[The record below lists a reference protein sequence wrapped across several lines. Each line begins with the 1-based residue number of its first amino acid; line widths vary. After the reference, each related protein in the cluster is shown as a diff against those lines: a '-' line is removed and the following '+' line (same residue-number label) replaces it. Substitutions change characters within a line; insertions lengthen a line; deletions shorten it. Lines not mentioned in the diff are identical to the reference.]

1 MKLEIYIDENKLEL
15 INISQKEYIKVMKEK
30 RQELELLDL
39 GFPSMKLL
47 KGDKAILKNAFD
59 SVKQESY

>member
-39 GFPSMKLL
+39 EFPSMKFL
-47 KGDKAILKNAFD
+47 KGDKNILKLAFD
-59 SVKQESY
+59 SVKQENY

>member
-39 GFPSMKLL
+39 AFPSMKLL
-47 KGDKAILKNAFD
+47 KGDKNILKLAFD
-59 SVKQESY
+59 SVKQENY